1 MKKFLGFLFVLML
14 ALFSVACSGDNDSN
28 AGNEEGKSA
37 KSSEEA
43 GDKEITIAIDQNF
56 ITLDPH
62 NAGDTVSIF
71 GIRSMYE
78 GLVSF
83 DENMEIV
90 PALAESYEISDDALT
105 YTFKLREDVTF
116 HDGEPFNAEAVKV
129 NFDRIMDDANNLSAK
144 RSLQFVDSLE
154 VINDNEVAFKLNEPF
169 SAMINKFAMVPMI
182 SPKAIEEGTKYVEGN
197 PVGTGTFKFVEWKQG
212 TILEVE
218 KNEDYWGGDQTNVAK
233 VIFSPVPENGSRV
246 AMLKTGEADFVYPMP
261 QQNVKEFENSD
272 DVTIDE
278 SPSTIARYVSINTF
292 KDPYSDLKVRQ
303 AMNHAVDKEA
313 YLQVVKDGFGHVLD
327 STMSSETQYYSKQEP
342 YEFDIEKAKALLKEA
357 GYEDGFE
364 AEIWGNTS
372 SETIKGMEFIK
383 QQLAQ
388 VNIDVTIKSMEEG
401 TLSDEIYTPEK
412 PEDAKVQMWY
422 VSWSPSSGDADG
434 ATRGLFSSEYFPP
447 NGANTAYFDNDQ
459 VTNWIKEANATADT
473 KKQEEIYTDLQ
484 RTVYSEAPWIF
495 LATDINLA
503 GRSNNL
509 EGVYVAP
516 DGSVNISKA
525 QVK

>member
-1 MKKFLGFLFVLML
+1 MKKFFGLLFVLVL
-14 ALFSVACSGDNDSN
+14 ALVTVACGGNNDNSDS
-28 AGNEEGKSA
+28 ADKSAGKSDGGG
-37 KSSEEA
+37 K
-43 GDKEITIAIDQNF
+43 KEITIAIDQNF
-56 ITLDPH
+56 VTLDPH

-71 GIRSMYE
+71 GVRSMYE
-78 GLVSF
+78 GLVDF
-83 DENMEIV
+83 DEKMNIE
-90 PALAESYEISDDALT
+90 PALAESYDISEDGLV

-129 NFDRIMDDANNLSAK
+129 NFDRVMDDANNLSAK
-144 RSLQFVDSLE
+144 RSFQFIDSLE
-154 VINDNEVAFKLNEPF
+154 VIDDYEVAFYLSEPF

-182 SPKAIEEGTKYVEGN
+182 SPKAIEEGTKYVEAN

-212 TILEVE
+212 TTLELE
-218 KNEDYWGGDQTNVAK
+218 KNEEYWGGNQTNVEK

-246 AMLKTGEADFVYPMP
+246 AMLKTGEADFVYPLP
-261 QQNVKEFENSD
+261 QQNVKELENND
-272 DVTIDE
+272 DITIDE

-292 KDPYSDLKVRQ
+292 KDPYSDLKVRE
-303 AMNHAVDKEA
+303 AMNYAVDKEA
-313 YLQVVKDGFGHVLD
+313 YIQVVKEGFGHVLD
-327 STMSSETQYYSKQEP
+327 STMSSETQYYSQQEP
-342 YEFDIEKAKALLKEA
+342 YEYNVEKAKELLKEA

-372 SETIKGMEFIK
+372 SESVKGMEFIK

-388 VNIDVTIKSMEEG
+388 VGIDVSIKSMEEG

-434 ATRGLFSSEYFPP
+434 ATRGLFSSEFFPP
-447 NGANTAYFDNDQ
+447 NGANTAYYDNDD
-459 VTNWIKEANATADT
+459 VTEWIKAANATADP
-473 KKQEEIYTDLQ
+473 KEQEAIYKDIQ
-484 RTVYSEAPWIF
+484 STVYSDAPWIF
-495 LATDINLA
+495 LATDVNLA
-503 GRSNNL
+503 AHQNHL

-516 DGSVNISKA
+516 DGSVDISHA